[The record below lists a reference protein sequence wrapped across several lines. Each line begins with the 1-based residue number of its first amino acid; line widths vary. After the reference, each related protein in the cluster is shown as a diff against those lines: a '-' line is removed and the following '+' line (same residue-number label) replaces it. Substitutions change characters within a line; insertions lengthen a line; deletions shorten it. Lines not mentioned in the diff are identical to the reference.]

1 VGNKEKTGGK
11 MKKNKITKQSKQKG
25 FLIPLDENG
34 EPYGFGL
41 LFGSMA
47 VKAGIPV
54 GTYKQ
59 KTIKR
64 R

>member
-1 VGNKEKTGGK
+1 
-11 MKKNKITKQSKQKG
+11 MKKKNNKKVELLKPNG
-25 FLIPLDENG
+25 FLIPIDENG

-54 GTYKQ
+54 GTYRQ
-59 KTIKR
+59 TTIIRKEKK
-64 R
+64 